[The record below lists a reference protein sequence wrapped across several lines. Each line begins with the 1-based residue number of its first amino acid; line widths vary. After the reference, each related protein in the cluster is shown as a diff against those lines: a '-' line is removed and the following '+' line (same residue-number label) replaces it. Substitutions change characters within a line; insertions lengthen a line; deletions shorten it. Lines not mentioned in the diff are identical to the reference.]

1 MRTSAPA
8 PAHLFAYRA
17 AKLDSPLRQL
27 NWELHPASCFIP
39 ILPIGAFIYRWQT
52 FTPAMERTGA
62 RTLNYQE
69 RAILERDQAYKEK
82 MRLKKSGELDEEIT
96 PKLDEIFQDESYLQK
111 MLSKGGGI
119 RWGRPAQ
126 PEEPKRAPRRS
137 SYEPS
142 GLSDSGDEEVDEGLL
157 WKMQIRPTK
166 AKGPSYMMA
175 QAGVGAWF
183 FMLISVTMKALP

>member
-1 MRTSAPA
+1 
-8 PAHLFAYRA
+8 
-17 AKLDSPLRQL
+17 
-27 NWELHPASCFIP
+27 
-39 ILPIGAFIYRWQT
+39 
-52 FTPAMERTGA
+52 MERTGA

-183 FMLISVTMKALP
+183 FMLISVLMKASPYGL